1 MPLIGISL
9 LEQGYQ
15 IPGAKPKMAL
25 LYLKDADFAAVL
37 AKAEQLR
44 ADYDVTVLPQ
54 AKKLGKQF
62 GTLEA
67 AGFNAVAFAD
77 NEDVKLLGQKAE
89 KAAKNLWD
97 VPKLRHIPLFCIWF
111 VTHNA
116 HFPCYIGEKGNTECL
131 PPWGKPLQRKGAST

>member
-1 MPLIGISL
+1 M

-37 AKAEQLR
+37 AKAESLR

-67 AGFNAVAFAD
+67 AGYNAVAFAD
-77 NEDVKLLGQKAE
+77 NDDVKLLGRSRIIAVKFVGCAE
-89 KAAKNLWD
+89 ST
-97 VPKLRHIPLFCIWF
+97 VHPTFF
-111 VTHNA
+111 VFA
-116 HFPCYIGEKGNTECL
+116 L
-131 PPWGKPLQRKGAST
+131 

>member
-1 MPLIGISL
+1 MCGIL

-37 AKAEQLR
+37 AKAESLR

-62 GTLEA
+62 GTLET
-67 AGFNAVAFAD
+67 AGYNAVAFAD
-77 NEDVKLLGQKAE
+77 NDDVKLLGQKAE
-89 KAAKNLWD
+89 YLPQNLWD
-97 VPKLRHIPLFCIWF
+97 VPKVRYIPFFCICF
-111 VTHNA
+111 VTHRA
-116 HFPCYIGEKGNTECL
+116 RFPCYIGEKGNTGCL
-131 PPWGKPLQRKGAST
+131 PPRGKVAEAPPEAG